1 MAVFVARGCA
11 FVPAVGAWLVQ
22 TYARERWAD
31 LVILTPTARVA
42 SQLRGVLARRGAGL
56 LPVVVPLGG
65 SEMLAERIGFELPA
79 VCDAWAGRGELARW
93 LGEQTPLTV
102 RGWQRAEEL
111 WALLNRL
118 ALHGIDAKALRRG
131 LPEAM
136 LGFWEVQAE
145 LVLSAMAHMQGWLRG
160 RGEVLPAEAER
171 MVVAR
176 AGEVLDGKDVVVAG
190 VVDAPA
196 PAMAMVK
203 ALVAKG
209 AEVVVPE
216 AVGGFAEVVEAWLAA
231 LGVEGGGLI
240 GAGKEA
246 SPIEEIV
253 AKDGWDEARVVAL
266 AVRDAV
272 ARGEMAVAAICPER
286 GFAARVRAE
295 LATLGIVAFDS
306 AADSLL
312 DTAAGRLVVAEV
324 ERVGER
330 LQPAVAW
337 RLQVVSDI
345 DEAVNLALQRLDGV
359 ALPVTA
365 EVYAAMVKCA
375 LREAVAPARDVTPG
389 VWILGALEARL
400 LDFDTVVVG
409 QMVEG
414 VWPVFGAD
422 AWLSEAHL
430 RAVGLPDGQRKAL
443 LAAAEWQSLAHGGS
457 GKVVVTR
464 ALADGEKLLVASR
477 FMAGEVLVAG
487 GYEVGEVVV
496 SEREALGCFVP
507 EGAMW
512 PQVWSASMV
521 EDLLACPY
529 RAMGR
534 RVLNL
539 EPLDPLEIEP
549 DARVGGLLAHRWL
562 EMAAKE
568 IPAVDEAGAE
578 AAVVRLVA
586 LGDLVLNE
594 VDAVVRALWRPRFAK
609 LAPALVARWVKLGRR
624 VKDVEARHEKP
635 VGAVT
640 VRARFD
646 RVEMGEQG
654 AVIVDYKTTTPPG
667 WKKLTDGVKP
677 QLPLEA
683 WLLEAAAEVE
693 FWHLKGYGSQPLR
706 VLAPSAK
713 KFEEML
719 APVAGGLARLV
730 ETFGEGRPFPAVPDQ
745 GGGGLLPTGVCEH
758 CSLAGVCRRQGA
770 V

>member
-1 MAVFVARGCA
+1 MAVVVARGCA
-11 FVPAVGAWLVQ
+11 FVPAVGAWFKQ
-22 TYARERWAD
+22 AYARERWAEM
-31 LVILTPTARVA
+31 VVLTPTARVA
-42 SQLRGVLARRGAGL
+42 SRLREELALGAVGM
-56 LPVVVPLGG
+56 LPVIAPLGG
-65 SEMLAERIGFELPA
+65 SDALAERIGFVKPA
-79 VCDAWAGRGELARW
+79 VCDVWAGRGELARW
-93 LGEQTPLTV
+93 LGEQAPLTV

-145 LVLSAMAHMQGWLRG
+145 IVLSAMAHMQGWLRG
-160 RGEVLPAEAER
+160 RKEVLPGEAER
-171 MVVAR
+171 MVVVR
-176 AGEVLDGKDVVVAG
+176 AGEILDGKEVVIAG

-196 PAMAMVK
+196 PAVAMVK
-203 ALVAKG
+203 TVVTTG

-216 AVGGFAEVVEAWLAA
+216 GEMGTAWLEG
-231 LGVEGGGLI
+231 LGVAQGLRI
-240 GAGKEA
+240 GVGKEN
-246 SPIEEIV
+246 STLEEIV
-253 AKDGWDEARVVAL
+253 AKDGWDEARAAAL

-286 GFAARVRAE
+286 GFAAKVRAE
-295 LATLGIVAFDS
+295 LAALGIVAFDS
-306 AADSLL
+306 AADSLA
-312 DTAAGRLVVAEV
+312 DTTAGRAVLAQVEGLVRRFGTAV
-324 ERVGER
+324 
-330 LQPAVAW
+330 QPPVRW
-337 RLQVVSDI
+337 RLALGEM
-345 DEAVNLALQRLDGV
+345 DELVALALARLDGI
-359 ALPVTA
+359 ALPVNG

-375 LREAVAPARDVTPG
+375 LREAAAPARDVTPG
-389 VWILGALEARL
+389 VWVLGALEARL
-400 LDFDTVVVG
+400 LDFETVVVT

-414 VWPVFGAD
+414 VWPAFGVD

-430 RAVGLPDGQRKAL
+430 RAVGLPDEGRKAL
-443 LAAAEWQSLAHGGS
+443 LAAAEWQGLAHGGS

-477 FMAGEVLVAG
+477 FMTGERLVAG
-487 GYEVGEVVV
+487 GYEVGEVAV

-578 AAVVRLVA
+578 AAVARLMA
-586 LGDLVLNE
+586 LGDLVLND
-594 VDAVVRALWRPRFAK
+594 VDAVVRALWKPRFAK

-624 VKDVEARHEKP
+624 VKDVETRHEKQ
-635 VGAVT
+635 VGKVT

-646 RVEMGEQG
+646 RVEEGENG

-667 WKKLTDGVKP
+667 WNKLVAGVKP

-693 FWHLKGYGSQPLR
+693 FWHLKGYGTQPLR

-713 KFEEML
+713 TFEAML
-719 APVAGGLARLV
+719 APVAGGVARLV
-730 ETFGEGRPFPAVPDQ
+730 ETFGEGQPFPAVPDQ